1 MVIKEDQVR
10 NNLVGSRILGI
21 MNLGW
26 FDECYRESSLRI
38 LTIEFENRDLEM
50 NIVRIEVRL
59 PQGND
64 SWERVEHVRS
74 NVDLENRMV
83 RM

>member
-1 MVIKEDQVR
+1 M
-10 NNLVGSRILGI
+10 
-21 MNLGW
+21 
-26 FDECYRESSLRI
+26 CYRESSLRI
-38 LTIEFENRDLEM
+38 LRINFENRDLEM
-50 NIVRIEVRL
+50 NVVRIEVRL

-64 SWERVEHVRS
+64 SWERVEHVHS